1 MEFFFGKKKKIE
13 KKTETPISTSIEN
26 LQKTLSL
33 LDKKDTFLS
42 KQIEEQRELAKQFIK
57 KNRNQALLCLRK
69 VKMFESEQ
77 NKLFNMKMNVES
89 QLNTL
94 SNLVFSKEII
104 DVTKETKNVLEKYN
118 KEKDCDPDFVDGLM
132 DDVQEGIDR
141 VNEVSE
147 VLSRPIGPVYDESEL
162 LKEFEEEEKKDV
174 VKEEKV
180 LLESM
185 TKKPMIK
192 VEKEVIEER
201 EENNEKDEERDI
213 KALKVLLS

>member
-147 VLSRPIGPVYDESEL
+147 VLSRPIGPVYDENEL
-162 LKEFEEEEKKDV
+162 LKEFEEEESE
-174 VKEEKV
+174 KEEKV
-180 LLESM
+180 VLKSM
-185 TKKPMIK
+185 IEKPVIK
-192 VEKEVIEER
+192 VERK
-201 EENNEKDEERDI
+201 EENESHEEEENEERDI